1 MPSGGDNGRH
11 RVAVFVR
18 NGVLSF
24 ELGIVH
30 RIFGQARTASGA
42 ALYEVLTCAPEPGV
56 VSTDADFDI
65 AVALGPEALSRAD
78 TVVVPGSQL
87 DFEPGDAFADSSTVL
102 ALLNIRSDTRIAS
115 VCSGSFLLATA
126 GLLDGRRATTHW
138 RSSDRFRT
146 LFPKVEFNPDV
157 LYTDDDGVLT
167 SAGAAAG
174 IDLCL
179 HIVRTD
185 HGAAVANE
193 VARGTVVPP
202 HRSGGQAQYIRF
214 PKQAPE
220 LSLTGRAREWA
231 LANLHRPLTLQELA
245 KQESTSTR
253 TFTRRFREEIGT
265 TPGQWLTRRRIERA
279 CELLERTTLS
289 IDHIAN
295 SAGFGTAGNLRL
307 HFRSELGVSPSTYRS
322 TFGGNT
328 GHPTACG

>member
-1 MPSGGDNGRH
+1 MSSGGDSGRH
-11 RVAVFVR
+11 RVAVFIR

-30 RIFGQARTASGA
+30 RIFGQARTDIGA
-42 ALYEVLTCAPEPGV
+42 ALYDVSTCAPEPGV

-65 AVALGPEALSRAD
+65 AVAQGPEALSLAD
-78 TVVVPGSQL
+78 TVVIPGSQL
-87 DFEPGDAFADSSTVL
+87 DFEPDDAFADSSTLL
-102 ALLNIRSDTRIAS
+102 ALTNIRPGTRIVS
-115 VCSGSFLLATA
+115 ICSGSFLLAAA

-138 RSSDRFRT
+138 RSSNRFRK

-202 HRSGGQAQYIRF
+202 HRSGDQAQYIRY
-214 PKQAPE
+214 PVQAPQ
-220 LSLTGRAREWA
+220 LSSTGRAREWA
-231 LANLHRPLTLQELA
+231 LANLHRPLTLQDLA

-265 TPGQWLTRRRIERA
+265 SPGQWLTRRRIERA
-279 CELLERTTLS
+279 CQLLERTALP
-289 IDHIAN
+289 IDDIAR
-295 SAGFGTAGNLRL
+295 SAGFGTAGTLRL
-307 HFRSELGVSPSTYRS
+307 HFRSELGVSPSAYRS
-322 TFGGNT
+322 TFGGT
-328 GHPTACG
+328 AERPTVCG

>member
-1 MPSGGDNGRH
+1 MSSGGGGGRH
-11 RVAVFVR
+11 RVAVFIR

-30 RIFGQARTASGA
+30 RIFGQARTDIGA
-42 ALYEVLTCAPEPGV
+42 ALYEVSTCAPEPGV

-65 AVALGPEALSRAD
+65 AVAQGPEALSLAD

-102 ALLNIRSDTRIAS
+102 ALSNIRSDARIAS
-115 VCSGSFLLATA
+115 ICSGSFLLAAA

-138 RSSDRFRT
+138 RSSKRFRT
-146 LFPKVEFNPDV
+146 LFPQVEFNPDV
-157 LYTDDDGVLT
+157 LYTDDDGILT

-193 VARGTVVPP
+193 IARGTVVPP
-202 HRSGGQAQYIRF
+202 HRSGGQAQYIRY
-214 PKQAPE
+214 PVQASQ
-220 LSLTGRAREWA
+220 LSLTGRARDWA

-265 TPGQWLTRRRIERA
+265 SPGQWLTSRRVERA
-279 CELLERTTLS
+279 CELLERTALS
-289 IDHIAN
+289 VDEIAN
-295 SAGFGTAGNLRL
+295 SVGFGTAGTLRL
-307 HFRSELGVSPSTYRS
+307 HLRSELGVSPSTYRS
-322 TFGGNT
+322 TFGGRARS
-328 GHPTACG
+328 PTACG

>member
-1 MPSGGDNGRH
+1 MPSGSDGGRH
-11 RVAVFVR
+11 RVAVFIR

-30 RIFGQARTASGA
+30 RIFGQARTDSGA
-42 ALYEVLTCAPEPGV
+42 TLYELSTCAPEPGM

-65 AVALGPEALSRAD
+65 AVMQRPEALSLAD

-87 DFEPGDAFADSSTVL
+87 DFEPGEAFADSSTVL
-102 ALLNIRSDTRIAS
+102 ALSNIRSDARIAS
-115 VCSGSFLLATA
+115 ICSGSFLLAAA

-138 RSSDRFRT
+138 RSSKRFRA
-146 LFPKVEFNPDV
+146 LFPQVEFHPNV

-193 VARGTVVPP
+193 IARGTVVPP
-202 HRSGGQAQYIRF
+202 HRSGAQAQYIRY
-214 PKQAPE
+214 PVQAPQ

-231 LANLHRPLTLQELA
+231 LANLHRPITLQELA

-265 TPGQWLTRRRIERA
+265 SPGQWLTRRRVERA
-279 CELLERTTLS
+279 CELLERTALS
-289 IDHIAN
+289 IDDIAN
-295 SAGFGTAGNLRL
+295 SAGFGTAGTLRL

-322 TFGGNT
+322 TLEGRAPRAAARG
-328 GHPTACG
+328 